1 MVENGPIP
9 AVHEVVRWRMIDL
22 CQWLWEEHEINVS
35 KQTLSRELRAM
46 GYRKLSARP
55 RHHTQAAG
63 AVEAFKKLVTAQVL
77 KQAVPPVPAV
87 GWRGVVAWGR
97 SRMRILVDMNSA
109 DRFQGVGGSRRP
121 QPVVE
126 RRCLRAACGARGT
139 PCGCTAG
146 ARGTP
151 QGRDDRTPGAHRRT
165 GAPARIEQ
173 RQQRQATL
181 QRRAEETVACRQS
194 SATLRQEVGGQKGH
208 PGETLRRTETPD
220 AIIDHYPP
228 TCAAC
233 GEPLTEAMVTDHV
246 ARQVFDLPDPQP
258 LIVTEHRAHGCSC
271 AACGTQT
278 RAAFPDWV
286 TAPVQYGTRIG
297 AFVLY
302 LLHYQLLPEKRLAAL
317 MADLFGVHLVTAT
330 IARISQGCAQRFQG
344 FAAAVRDRVAAAPVK
359 HMDETGFRIGGKTQW
374 LHIASTIWLTFYRVS
389 PKRGSLLAHV
399 TGIVVHDHWKPY
411 YTLKGV
417 LHALCNAHHLREL
430 KALVEIEKEDW
441 AHKMQRLLRSACHAT
456 NLACEQGVPLK
467 PGLIALIE
475 RRYDAIVANGLAF
488 HEAQPALLKTRPR
501 GRPPR
506 RVGHNLLLRLSTR
519 RQDVLRFLTHPHVPF
534 TNNLAER
541 DGRMMKLR
549 QKISGG
555 FRSNDGAMDFA
566 VIRSVLSTARKQGW
580 DMLQTLTTDPRHLI
594 ANLRLG

>member
-1 MVENGPIP
+1 
-9 AVHEVVRWRMIDL
+9 L
-22 CQWLWEEHEINVS
+22 
-35 KQTLSRELRAM
+35 
-46 GYRKLSARP
+46 
-55 RHHTQAAG
+55 
-63 AVEAFKKLVTAQVL
+63 
-77 KQAVPPVPAV
+77 
-87 GWRGVVAWGR
+87 
-97 SRMRILVDMNSA
+97 
-109 DRFQGVGGSRRP
+109 
-121 QPVVE
+121 E
-126 RRCLRAACGARGT
+126 RRLGLNSSNSGKPPSSDGLKKPPRVSSLREPSGKNT
-139 PCGCTAG
+139 
-146 ARGTP
+146 
-151 QGRDDRTPGAHRRT
+151 
-165 GAPARIEQ
+165 
-173 RQQRQATL
+173 
-181 QRRAEETVACRQS
+181 
-194 SATLRQEVGGQKGH
+194 GGQNGH

-220 AIIDHYPP
+220 AVIDHYPE

-233 GEPLTEAMVTDHV
+233 GEPLSVAMATDHV
-246 ARQVFDLPDPQP
+246 ARQVFDLAEPPP
-258 LIVTEHRAHGCSC
+258 LIVTEHRAHGCRC
-271 AACGTQT
+271 AACGRQT

-286 TAPVQYGTRIG
+286 TAPVQYGKRIG

-330 IARISQGCAQRFQG
+330 IARISQDCAERFQV
-344 FAAAVRDRVAAAPVK
+344 FADVVRNRVAAAPIK

-374 LHIASTIWLTFYRVS
+374 LHIASTMLLTFYRVS
-389 PKRGSLLAHV
+389 ARRGSLLAHV

-441 AHKMQRLLRSACHAT
+441 ARRMQRLLRRACHAT
-456 NLACEQGVPLK
+456 NLSREQGVPLK

-475 RRYDAIVANGLAF
+475 RCYDAIVADGLAL
-488 HEAQPALLKTRPR
+488 HEAQPALTKTKPR

-519 RQDVLRFLTHPHVPF
+519 RQDVLRFLADPKVPF

-541 DGRMMKLR
+541 DGRMMKVR

-555 FRSNDGAMDFA
+555 FRSEHGAKDFA
-566 VIRSVLSTARKQGW
+566 VIRSLLSTARKQEW
-580 DMLQTLTTDPRHLI
+580 DLLQTLTTDPVHLI